1 MLQRRKLTTLLILC
15 GAVSAGPAFGQSGTF
30 TFVTGEVNVQRK
42 DGQRVTVTRGTPVNA
57 GDEIVTGNRGMAQLT
72 MVDQAK
78 ISLRPNT
85 QFQIEQYAD
94 KPDSDQGVLL
104 SLLRGTLRTFTG
116 LLAAR
121 NRDRF
126 VMKTK
131 VATVGIRGSGN
142 VLFAGTAPDCDPAK
156 VDAGA
161 SAGAGCDITVN
172 HTIEGSHAVT
182 FGDFSAPGLPA
193 QQGGAQTLVTG
204 PGQTVLVTARGDVS
218 YIPTP
223 RFIAD
228 TANNPTGAAKSKD
241 SGGGGGETRNFG
253 PNDGTGSSTQ
263 QGTSGTTPVGS
274 NTLGFT
280 LTDASGNLAGGDPL
294 GLQSIVIAG
303 GTTLAGQALGADI
316 TRDGANLRSYRM
328 YAGLQVG
335 LEPSLDGGTARDSQ
349 SFSSGGLSFTL
360 GRWENASFG
369 FFGPGTGGLVPGSA
383 HWIISGSGFPA
394 YLSDVL
400 TGTALYGA
408 VASTSPTNQLNT
420 AGTLTGAQ
428 LDVNFSS
435 RTLNATL
442 GVNMPAA
449 GGNAG
454 GSWQLTAAGVPITF
468 GTFFAST
475 SDRLRITNGSG
486 QGSQANSLL
495 YGGLEGSFVGS
506 GLQGAVVGYSFTDQ
520 TNSSAANH
528 NTVNG
533 VIGFQGPAQNAAAQ
547 YRDGLVS
554 DPMGILGS
562 ALVRNFTTANRP
574 EEVTAATDGRVTAF
588 AAPWQ
593 IYGGHQGYALGTS
606 SVAQFGTDPETGL
619 VWGRWAGGVSVV
631 TGGGLQNPLALD
643 RSSLHYVFS
652 GVQNGPVALP
662 LTGLATY
669 NLIGSTSPTDSL
681 GNVGTLNSATLAANF
696 SVRTVD
702 LGVNL
707 TIAGQ
712 NIVGSALSVPIY
724 RDQYFTAFRGV
735 VPPGLPV
742 PQLLNISCQ
751 PACPNPAG
759 SVDGFFAGRNGQ
771 GAGMMYNL
779 NGASGAAAFRRG
791 GG

>member
-1 MLQRRKLTTLLILC
+1 MLQRKKLASLLLLA
-15 GAVSAGPAFGQSGTF
+15 GVVPAGPAFAQSGSF

-42 DGQRVTVTRGTPVNA
+42 DGQRVAVTKGTPVNP
-57 GDEIVTGNRGMAQLT
+57 GDAIVTGTRGMAQLT

-94 KPDSDQGVLL
+94 RPDSDQGALL
-104 SLLRGTLRTFTG
+104 NLIRGTLRTFTG
-116 LLAAR
+116 LIASR

-142 VLFAGTAPDCDPAK
+142 VLFAGTAADCDPAK
-156 VDAGA
+156 VEA
-161 SAGAGCDITVN
+161 SGGGCDITVN

-204 PGQTVLVTARGDVS
+204 PGQTVLVTGRGDVS

-223 RFIAD
+223 QFIAD
-228 TANNPTGAAKSKD
+228 AATNPTGAAKTPGGA
-241 SGGGGGETRNFG
+241 GGGGDETRNFG
-253 PNDGTGSSTQ
+253 PNDGSGSSTV
-263 QGTSGTTPVGS
+263 QGTSTTTPVG
-274 NTLGFT
+274 NNGLGFSI
-280 LTDASGNLAGGDPL
+280 TDASGNLIGGEPL
-294 GLQSIVIAG
+294 GLNDIVIAG
-303 GTTLAGQALGADI
+303 GSTLAGQALSGDI
-316 TRDGANLRSYRM
+316 TREAGNFRSYRM
-328 YAGLQVG
+328 YAGLSVA
-335 LEPSLDGGTARDSQ
+335 LEPSLDGGVARDVQ
-349 SFSSGGLSFTL
+349 TYSSGGLNYTL
-360 GRWENASFG
+360 GRWEGASFG
-369 FFGPGTGGLVPGSA
+369 YFGPGTGGLVPGSA

-408 VASTSPTNQLNT
+408 VVHTSPTNQNNT

-428 LDVNFSS
+428 LDVNFSN
-435 RTLNATL
+435 RTLTATI

-454 GSWQLTAAGVPITF
+454 GSWQLTAPDVPITL
-468 GTFFAST
+468 GSFFAST
-475 SDRLRITNGSG
+475 SDRLRITNGNG
-486 QGSQANSLL
+486 QSSQTNISL
-495 YGGLEGSFVGS
+495 YGSLEGSFVGS
-506 GLQGAVVGYSFTDQ
+506 GLQGAAVGYSFTDQ
-520 TNSSAANH
+520 TGTSGNH

-533 VIGFQGPAQNAAAQ
+533 VIGFQGPTQNMAAQ

-562 ALVRNFTTANRP
+562 ALVRNFGTANRP
-574 EEVTAATDGRVTAF
+574 DEVTADAQGRVTAF
-588 AAPWQ
+588 AAPFQ
-593 IYGGHQGYALGTS
+593 IYGGHQSYAIGS
-606 SVAQFGTDPETGL
+606 ASVAESGLDPETGL
-619 VWGRWAGGVSVV
+619 VWGRWSGGVAIV
-631 TGGGLQNPLALD
+631 TGGGQQQPLALD
-643 RSSLHYVFS
+643 RGSLHYVFS

-662 LTGLATY
+662 LTGTATY
-669 NLIGSTSPTDSL
+669 DLIGHTSPTDTL
-681 GNVGTLNSATLAANF
+681 GNVGTLNSATLAADF
-696 SVRTVD
+696 SRRTVD

-712 NIVGSALSVPIY
+712 SINASANSVPIY
-724 RDQYFTAFRGV
+724 RDQYFSAFRGV

-742 PQLLNISCQ
+742 PQLLNITCQ
-751 PACPNPAG
+751 PTCPNPVG
-759 SVDGFFAGRNGQ
+759 SVDGFFAGRSGQ

-779 NGASGAAAFRRG
+779 NGATGAAAFRRNG
-791 GG
+791 G